1 VRRERRV
8 VNRPDDAA
16 SVGRR
21 RNTMDFWYE
30 LAIRELADVN
40 ADLLREAEEASR
52 LPSAEPA
59 EEQDE

>member
-1 VRRERRV
+1 
-8 VNRPDDAA
+8 
-16 SVGRR
+16 
-21 RNTMDFWYE
+21 MDFWYE

>member
-1 VRRERRV
+1 